1 MNYFKSKHFLKILI
15 HYCRN
20 QAFIK
25 ERVKVII
32 KIPHDENNKS
42 NGYVQN
48 GKDYNTSKLKNRSTF
63 GSRTD
68 ALFHKVSSV
77 I

>member
-20 QAFIK
+20 QAFFK

-32 KIPHDENNKS
+32 KIPHNENNKS
-42 NGYVQN
+42 NAYVQAY
-48 GKDYNTSKLKNRSTF
+48 KIY
-63 GSRTD
+63 
-68 ALFHKVSSV
+68 V
-77 I
+77 